1 MSAPD
6 AIDPTDP
13 RRDYDRAAASAV
25 LARLALGG
33 LFSTPGGP
41 VDAESL
47 GPARTIGHR
56 SAPVTTAPGSHL
68 TTSQLG
74 YLTGYMQPAHPDDVT
89 TATTRIAWDD
99 GDGVP
104 NVAHHGPGGWGAVV
118 PVVAREAVL
127 ALWRDL
133 EAHGALAARAAGLEG
148 AERAVLAGTTTDG
161 EPLQILRVGVE
172 AAARV
177 LVQHAYLA
185 DPAVHDGPAN
195 FARALRDSEIF
206 SVVASTWYWELQAST
221 HRRGMIP
228 VRFEPRGDGLLRYTP
243 AGVALLRAMKD
254 RTIAVAQ
261 EVIDHAT
268 TVEGLSL
275 AEAVHR
281 YHVELDE
288 VSRQYALLAPG
299 EHPRCLA
306 QAMHDVHGTRVVVL
320 HDVVHAFVETFVR
333 LLDLVTVVEMPEPG
347 PDDRVIVDL
356 VDRTFHVPDMS
367 CAHCTRTVDA
377 VLTGMGLE
385 DVVVDLESKRV
396 VARFPTVDLREE
408 AFEAIRAAGYTVVPP
423 RGER

>member
-1 MSAPD
+1 MTAPD
-6 AIDPTDP
+6 PTTPPDP
-13 RRDYDRAAASAV
+13 RESYDRSAASAI
-25 LARLALGG
+25 LARLTRGG
-33 LFSTPGGP
+33 LFSTPDGP
-41 VDAESL
+41 VDEASL
-47 GPARTIGHR
+47 GPVRTVAHR
-56 SAPVTTAPGSHL
+56 SAAVVPAPGSHL
-68 TTSQLG
+68 TVSQLG
-74 YLTGYMQPAHPDDVT
+74 YLTGFMQPARPDDVT
-89 TATTRIAWDD
+89 AAATRIAWED

-133 EAHGALAARAAGLEG
+133 AANTPLLQRVLALGDAGL
-148 AERAVLAGTTTDG
+148 AVLAGTTTDAD
-161 EPLQILRVGVE
+161 PVQILRVGVE

-185 DPAVHDGPAN
+185 DPAVHAGPAA
-195 FARALRDSEIF
+195 FARALRDGEVF

-221 HRRGMIP
+221 HRRGMVP
-228 VRFEPRGDGLLRYTP
+228 VRFETRQDGLLRYTP
-243 AGVALLRAMKD
+243 SSVDLLRAMKD
-254 RTIAVAQ
+254 RTIAAAH
-261 EVIDHAT
+261 EVVHRAT
-268 TVEGLSL
+268 TQEGLSL

-299 EHPRCLA
+299 EHPRCLGQMA
-306 QAMHDVHGTRVVVL
+306 HEVDGARVVAL
-320 HDVVHAFVETFVR
+320 HGVVHAFVETFVR
-333 LLDLVTVVEMPEPG
+333 LLDVVSVVEVPEPG

-356 VDRTFHVPDMS
+356 VDQTFHVPDMS

-377 VLTGMGLE
+377 VLTGMGLAE
-385 DVVVDLESKRV
+385 VTVDLESKRV
-396 VARFPTVDLREE
+396 VARFTTVDVREQ

>member
-1 MSAPD
+1 MAEHD
-6 AIDPTDP
+6 DDP
-13 RRDYDRAAASAV
+13 RRHYDRTAASRV
-25 LARLALGG
+25 LARLAAGG
-33 LFSTPGGP
+33 LFSTPDGP
-41 VDAESL
+41 VDAVAL
-47 GPARTIGHR
+47 GPARTVGHR
-56 SAPVTTAPGSHL
+56 SAAVVPAPGSHL
-68 TTSQLG
+68 TPSQLG
-74 YLTGYMQPAHPDDVT
+74 YLAWMGPATPDDVT
-89 TATTRIAWDD
+89 SATTRIGWDD
-99 GDGVP
+99 GEGVP

-133 EAHGALAARAAGLEG
+133 DANAALAARAAALTDD
-148 AERAVLAGTTTDG
+148 ERAVLAGTTTDG

-185 DPAVHDGPAN
+185 DPTLHDGPAA

-221 HRRGMIP
+221 HRRGMVP
-228 VRFEPRGDGLLRYTP
+228 VRLEARPGGLLRHTP
-243 AGVALLRAMKD
+243 ASIALLRAMKD
-254 RTIAVAQ
+254 RTIAAAH
-261 EVIDHAT
+261 EVMSRAT
-268 TVEGLSL
+268 GEEGLSL
-275 AEAVHR
+275 ADAVQR

-299 EHPRCLA
+299 EHPRCLG
-306 QAMHDVHGTRVVVL
+306 QAAHDVDGRRVAPL
-320 HDVVHAFVETFVR
+320 ADVAHAFVETFVR
-333 LLDLVTVVEMPEPG
+333 LLDVVTVVGLPEPG
-347 PDDRVIVDL
+347 PDDRVVVDL

-367 CAHCTRTVDA
+367 CAHCTRTVGS
-377 VLTGMGLE
+377 VLTGMGLP

-396 VARFPTVDLREE
+396 VAGFPTVDVREE